1 MAPTGNNYAKTTTM
15 AESPDLS
22 LQRTLLAEERT
33 LMAWIRTS
41 VSLITFG
48 FTIYKFFQYLKH
60 IAGEIPQRGLLGPRE
75 FAVGMITLGVI
86 ALVAATVQHRRTL
99 NALDPG
105 QHARVGLLAGK
116 LAVVV
121 AVMGL
126 FLLVSVMLR
135 F

>member
-1 MAPTGNNYAKTTTM
+1 MAGT
-15 AESPDLS
+15 PDLS
-22 LQRTLLAEERT
+22 LQRTLFAEERT

-48 FTIYKFFQYLKH
+48 FTIYKFFQYLKQVE
-60 IAGEIPQRGLLGPRE
+60 GETPQRSLLGPRE
-75 FAVGMITLGVI
+75 FAVGMISLGVI

-99 NALDPG
+99 NALDPE
-105 QHARVGLLAGK
+105 QHARIGLLAGK

-121 AVMGL
+121 AVIGL
-126 FLLVSVMLR
+126 FLLASVMLR